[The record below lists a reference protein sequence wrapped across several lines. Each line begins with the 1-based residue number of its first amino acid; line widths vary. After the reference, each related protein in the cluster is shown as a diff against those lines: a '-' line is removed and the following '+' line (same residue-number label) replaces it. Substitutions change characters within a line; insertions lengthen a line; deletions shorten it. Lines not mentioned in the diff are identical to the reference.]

1 MVSGLGKMKNMQIG
15 ELMLTKQKF
24 TRMIEDTVRDT
35 HLSYIDAIVH
45 ICEKN
50 QLEVE
55 DVKKYI
61 SDPIKEKLEAE
72 ARRLNFL
79 PRGNELPFG

>member
-1 MVSGLGKMKNMQIG
+1 MQLG
-15 ELMLTKQKF
+15 ELMLTKAKF
-24 TRMIEDTVRDT
+24 TRMIEETVVKT
-35 HLSYIDAIVH
+35 KLSHIDAVVH

-50 QLEVE
+50 NLEVE

-61 SDPIKEKLEAE
+61 SEPIKEKIEAE

-79 PRGNELPFG
+79 PRGNELPLG